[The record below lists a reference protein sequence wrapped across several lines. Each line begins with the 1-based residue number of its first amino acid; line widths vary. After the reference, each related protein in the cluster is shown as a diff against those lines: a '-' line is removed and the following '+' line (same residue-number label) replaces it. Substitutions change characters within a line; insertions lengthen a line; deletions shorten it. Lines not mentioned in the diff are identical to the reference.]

1 MTNEGLNRI
10 ATLFLDDVVKMT
22 YTLDDVVKEKPILS
36 SSIDGSNV
44 IIIFEIGRNEIGVF
58 DNFKLIGK
66 ENTVY
71 ANKILNFQKENDKV
85 IITFPYLFVTK
96 EV

>member
-10 ATLFLDDVVKMT
+10 ATLFLDDVAKMT
-22 YTLDDVVKEKPILS
+22 YTLDGVLKEKSILNS
-36 SSIDGSNV
+36 SVDDSNV
-44 IIIFEIGRNEIGVF
+44 IVNFEIGRDEMGVF

-71 ANKILNFQKENDKV
+71 ATKILNFQKENDKV

>member
-10 ATLFLDDVVKMT
+10 ATLFLDDVSKMT
-22 YTLDDVVKEKPILS
+22 YTLDGVLKEKPILNS
-36 SSIDGSNV
+36 SVDDSN
-44 IIIFEIGRNEIGVF
+44 IIVSFEIGRDEIGVF

-71 ANKILNFQKENDKV
+71 ATKILNFQKENDKV
-85 IITFPYLFVTK
+85 IITFPYLSF
-96 EV
+96 

>member
-10 ATLFLDDVVKMT
+10 ATLFLNDVEKMT
-22 YTLDDVVKEKPILS
+22 YTLDGALKEKSILN
-36 SSIDGSNV
+36 SSIENANV
-44 IIIFEIGRNEIGVF
+44 IITFEIGRDEIGVF
-58 DNFKLIGK
+58 NNFKLIGK
-66 ENTVY
+66 TGTVY
-71 ANKILNFQKENDKV
+71 ATKVLNFQKENDKV

>member
-10 ATLFLDDVVKMT
+10 ATLFLDDVAKII
-22 YTLDDVVKEKPILS
+22 YTLDGVLKEKSILNS
-36 SSIDGSNV
+36 SVDDSNV
-44 IIIFEIGRNEIGVF
+44 IVSFEIGRDEMGVF

-71 ANKILNFQKENDKV
+71 ATKILNFQKENDKV

>member
-10 ATLFLDDVVKMT
+10 VTLFLDDVAKMI
-22 YTLDDVVKEKPILS
+22 YTLDGVLKEKSILNS
-36 SSIDGSNV
+36 SVDDSNV
-44 IIIFEIGRNEIGVF
+44 IVSFEIGRDEMGVF

-71 ANKILNFQKENDKV
+71 ATKILNFQKENDKV